1 MDYINS
7 ETVDVI
13 KKALHVPIY
22 DITNISVLKK
32 GMTNRS
38 FLFVCKG
45 KRYIMRVPGEGT
57 DKLISREQEYEVY
70 RKIEG
75 LNICDNVVY
84 FNSKDGCKISEYLED
99 ARVCDV
105 NNKNDVQ
112 LCMQKLRFFHELN
125 LQVPH
130 TFDIFE
136 KINFYESL
144 WGGKTLYEDYEST
157 KLKVF
162 ELKDYIDA
170 QEKQWTLVH
179 IDAVPDNFLFVGDGE
194 KEEVRLIDW
203 EYAGMQDACVDIAMF
218 AIYAMYEREEVE
230 YLIDTY
236 YQGECG
242 KQNRLKIYCYIAAC
256 GLLWSNWCEYKRQLG
271 IEFGEY
277 SLRQYC
283 YAKEY
288 YEIFQMERQGNGKK

>member
-84 FNSKDGCKISEYLED
+84 FNSKDG
-99 ARVCDV
+99 
-105 NNKNDVQ
+105 
-112 LCMQKLRFFHELN
+112 
-125 LQVPH
+125 
-130 TFDIFE
+130 
-136 KINFYESL
+136 
-144 WGGKTLYEDYEST
+144 
-157 KLKVF
+157 
-162 ELKDYIDA
+162 
-170 QEKQWTLVH
+170 
-179 IDAVPDNFLFVGDGE
+179 
-194 KEEVRLIDW
+194 
-203 EYAGMQDACVDIAMF
+203 
-218 AIYAMYEREEVE
+218 
-230 YLIDTY
+230 
-236 YQGECG
+236 
-242 KQNRLKIYCYIAAC
+242 
-256 GLLWSNWCEYKRQLG
+256 
-271 IEFGEY
+271 
-277 SLRQYC
+277 
-283 YAKEY
+283 
-288 YEIFQMERQGNGKK
+288 